1 MATMSRTPTD
11 PYIGGWRRVQEY
23 LADAAKPNGPSERD
37 LIDQG
42 STVLRQIDLTIDWL
56 LKLRSSTS
64 ATQTNVTAN
73 YKRVPRVH
81 EALSDDEFSN
91 LCRRVYGVGTVK
103 ELTEKANS
111 CYLLMGDFLRGFLAA
126 AVTDWVFDERRVSV
140 HSDLAHKTAISQ
152 AYEREVEQCTTC
164 QPTASFR
171 LTC

>member
-1 MATMSRTPTD
+1 M
-11 PYIGGWRRVQEY
+11 PYIGGYRRIQEY
-23 LADAAKPNGPSERD
+23 LADEAGSHVPCQRD

-42 STVLRQIDLTIDWL
+42 STVLRKMDSAIDWL
-56 LKLRSSTS
+56 LGLRGSISV
-64 ATQTNVTAN
+64 TQTNLNAN
-73 YKRVPRVH
+73 YERVPRIH
-81 EALSDDEFSN
+81 EALSDDGFSK

-111 CYLLMGDFLRGFLAA
+111 CYLYMRDFLRGFLAA
-126 AVTDWVFDERRVSV
+126 AITDWVFDERRVSV
-140 HSDLAHKTAISQ
+140 PGDLAHKTAISQ